1 MNPPSNILA
10 TIREQYESFSRTQ
23 RQIADYI
30 LQNPDTVCFYTLKQ
44 LASETHTTESTILN
58 FSHHLGYT
66 GYADMR
72 NDLQSHIVQWMSPN
86 EKIKT
91 ALSIDNNSD
100 DTCSAVIDSEL
111 KALKNTYAHISR
123 KDIDDALQLLFE
135 SRRIFVYASDYASA
149 ASNLFAQRFRRL
161 GMDVTDLGGQDIPAL
176 LYYMAQMGSDDL
188 LVFFSYL
195 PYIQLPIELARHLHS
210 VQGVKILCFSDKL
223 TTAGAQF
230 ADVVLTSV
238 TKNPIFFNSYTAPIS
253 LINLLACMY
262 ITAQK
267 EQFTS
272 FNEKLLK
279 LQKIVTR
286 ADNQNE
292 HFLI

>member
-1 MNPPSNILA
+1 MEQPTNILSV
-10 TIREQYESFSRTQ
+10 INEQYNSFSRTQ

-30 LQNPDTVCFYTLKQ
+30 LQHPDTVCFYTLKQ
-44 LASETHTTESTILN
+44 LAAESHTTESTVLN
-58 FSHHLGYT
+58 FSHQIGYS

-72 NDLQSHIVQWMSPN
+72 NDLQNHIVQWMSPN

-91 ALSIDNNSD
+91 SISLDKDSD
-100 DTCSAVIDSEL
+100 DICSTVIDSEL
-111 KALKNTYAHISR
+111 KAIEHTYSHISR
-123 KDIDDALQLLFE
+123 KDLNDALELLFQAE
-135 SRRIFVYASDYASA
+135 RIYVYASDYASA

-161 GMDVTDLGGQDIPAL
+161 GMDVTNIGGQDIPAL

-188 LVFFSYL
+188 LIFFSYL
-195 PYIQLPIELARHLHS
+195 PYIQLPIDLARHLHNK
-210 VQGVKILCFSDKL
+210 QDVKILCFSDKL

-262 ITAQK
+262 ISARK
-267 EQFTS
+267 DQFS
-272 FNEKLLK
+272 RFNEKLLK
-279 LQKIVTR
+279 LQEIVTQ
-286 ADNQNE
+286 ANPQNE
-292 HFLI
+292 HYLI